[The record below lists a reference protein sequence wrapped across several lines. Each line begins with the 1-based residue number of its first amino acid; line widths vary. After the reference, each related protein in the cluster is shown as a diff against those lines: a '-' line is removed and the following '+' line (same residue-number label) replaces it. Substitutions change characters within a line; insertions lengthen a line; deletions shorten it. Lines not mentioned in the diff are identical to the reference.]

1 MTAIHYSA
9 GRSCFDKLSTNGW
22 GLSRK
27 RGPPR
32 PEPVAACPELA
43 EGGEREW
50 IIIKEKL
57 YHPGPA
63 CTLLAQNGRDCK
75 RNVLVWKESPLEKR
89 WCFLRVG
96 VSPQDI

>member
-1 MTAIHYSA
+1 MTTLTGCAVPTLPFS
-9 GRSCFDKLSTNGW
+9 FVLVME
-22 GLSRK
+22 
-27 RGPPR
+27 RGFR
-32 PEPVAACPELA
+32 FHCL
-43 EGGEREW
+43 GGEREW

-57 YHPGPA
+57 YHPGLA
-63 CTLLAQNGRDCK
+63 CTLLAQTGHDCK